1 MRLGLPSYW
10 MRLYT
15 HPENVTGL
23 CAGLSTGQ
31 TAGVTFTLW
40 MLCPRSGPC
49 VRTVGT
55 AYVASTWRERRLQLL
70 WSRVCV
76 TQQWYPDGG
85 LQQPWH
91 THCVYVLT
99 QCLHIVLPSRCRE
112 RCSVRLAVSDSCD
125 PVTVACRAPLSL
137 GCFRHEY
144 YGGCH
149 FLLEGIFLTQGPNP
163 HLLCLLHRSWILYLL
178 SQWGSHV

>member
-1 MRLGLPSYW
+1 MSSKR
-10 MRLYT
+10 
-15 HPENVTGL
+15 
-23 CAGLSTGQ
+23 
-31 TAGVTFTLW
+31 
-40 MLCPRSGPC
+40 PR

-55 AYVASTWRERRLQLL
+55 AHVASMWRERRLQSL
-70 WSRVCV
+70 WSSVCV

-99 QCLHIVLPSRCRE
+99 RRLHIVLPSRCRE

-137 GCFRHEY
+137 GCFRHAY

-163 HLLCLLHRSWILYLL
+163 LLLCLLHRSWILYLL
-178 SQWGSHV
+178 SQWGSPVERMKECSILILVFLTLGQVHGVHGHTCQRLDT